1 MIHSAPPVQVPVTHV
16 HHAGVTLPGTIPETP
31 VNVTITGIVIP
42 NGQICASLTV
52 LQDGLQTMLVTIASA
67 VLEPLTMYT
76 STAFQLDGPL
86 VTLQHTIADV
96 EPTLEVMETS
106 YVGTTSAYQ
115 ANTTSESG
123 YALRALDT
131 SLTTTTKHDHTTM
144 IVIIPISQMITI
156 PLKLNVVNSHTSLM
170 NVTKMESLLKD
181 STDGSS
187 SLLVMIATIIM
198 NVVLVLTEWNWL
210 NVMNLIMPLYSYNV
224 LLVTSS
230 SLDPIVES
238 TTSLKDS
245 STDSSTAPLPQSHIQ
260 LLVAHGPPVMVHAQ
274 VCVTGISTWET
285 KTVSNATT
293 PVSMDAVMV
302 THVQTMPATQTV
314 PHVAAQELINVLHV
328 TATPL

>member
-1 MIHSAPPVQVPVTHV
+1 MLHSAPPVQVPETHV

-31 VNVTITGIVIP
+31 VNVTITGIVIT

-52 LQDGLQTMLVTIASA
+52 LQDGLQTMPKTLAS
-67 VLEPLTMYT
+67 VVNKKPLTMYT
-76 STAFQLDGPL
+76 STAFHLDGPL

-144 IVIIPISQMITI
+144 IGIIPISLMITT

-170 NVTKMESLLKD
+170 NVTSKENLLMT

-187 SLLVMIATIIM
+187 SLLVMILIEIIH
-198 NVVLVLTEWNWL
+198 VVLLLTKAAKRL
-210 NVMNLIMPLYSYNV
+210 FVINLIMPLYSYNV
-224 LLVTSS
+224 LLATSS

-238 TTSLKDS
+238 TTSSKDS
-245 STDSSTAPLPQSHIQ
+245 STDLSTTLIAQSNI
-260 LLVAHGPPVMVHAQ
+260 
-274 VCVTGISTWET
+274 
-285 KTVSNATT
+285 
-293 PVSMDAVMV
+293 
-302 THVQTMPATQTV
+302 
-314 PHVAAQELINVLHV
+314 
-328 TATPL
+328 